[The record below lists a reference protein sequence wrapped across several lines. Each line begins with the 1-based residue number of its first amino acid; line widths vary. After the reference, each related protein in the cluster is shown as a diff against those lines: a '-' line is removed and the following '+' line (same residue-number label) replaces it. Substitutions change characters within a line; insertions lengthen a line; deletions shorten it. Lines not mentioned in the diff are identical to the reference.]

1 MKRKMCGSIDPYTLG
16 FLIAIFGGLFLN
28 PMSHG
33 NGESEP
39 TSTARQVE
47 STEVVAAELYESDV
61 FD

>member
-1 MKRKMCGSIDPYTLG
+1 MKSKMRGVIDPYTLG
-16 FLIAIFGGLFLN
+16 FLIVIFGGIFLR

-39 TSTARQVE
+39 TSMAQQVE